1 MPTTGSSGLNNL
13 FSNTAVTQTTL
24 PSWYDTAQQNI
35 VNQAGTAQAAAP
47 SFGQTTAQGAVNTLT
62 GPANPFTQAQNTL
75 QQISSGA
82 ANPWI
87 TDASGNV
94 TPNTNTAL
102 GGLFAA
108 QNQQLNQL
116 MPNVTAPAQA
126 NAIASGNFGS
136 LRGQT
141 AVNKAK
147 ADAIANLTAQQLA
160 SALQNQQTG
169 SQAAANLGNVGA
181 QGITAG
187 LTTGTA
193 QMNAPFQ
200 GLTNYANLINSIQA
214 PATASQQ
221 TQLSPLN
228 MLGSAG
234 SAVTGV
240 LGALSKSQGGM
251 DLLNSLGLGKW
262 VTSPGTTTNP
272 FDGTVTQTP
281 DTTDTGTTPLPS
293 DPSSADPYNWNNI
306 NTTPGSGETTQGAG
320 YVFE

>member
-47 SFGQTTAQGAVNTLT
+47 SFGQTTAQGAVNTLQ
-62 GPANPFTQAQNTL
+62 GANNPFAQAQNTL

-94 TPNTNTAL
+94 TPDTSTAM
-102 GGLFAA
+102 GGLFKA
-108 QNQQLNQL
+108 QQQQLNQM
-116 MPNVTAPAQA
+116 MPNVVAPAMA
-126 NAIASGNFGS
+126 GSIGSGNFGS

-147 ADAIANLTAQQLA
+147 ADALSNLQAQQMTA
-160 SALQNQQTG
+160 ALQNQQYG

-228 MLGSAG
+228 MLGAAG
-234 SAVTGV
+234 SSITGA
-240 LGALSKSQGGM
+240 LGALSKSAGGM
-251 DLLNSLGLGKW
+251 DLLKSLGLDKW
-262 VTSPGTTTNP
+262 ISSIGGTTNP
-272 FDGTVTQTP
+272 FDGTVTQPTD
-281 DTTDTGTTPLPS
+281 DTDITPLPG
-293 DPSSADPYNWNNI
+293 DDSSAPGYDWGTI
-306 NTTPGSGETTQGAG
+306 NPTPGSGETTPGAD

>member
-13 FSNTAVTQTTL
+13 MSNTAVTQTTL

-47 SFGQTTAQGAVNTLT
+47 SFGQTTAQGAVNTLQ
-62 GPANPFTQAQNTL
+62 GPNNPFQQAQTTL
-75 QQISSGA
+75 GQISSGA
-82 ANPWI
+82 ANPWL

-94 TPNTNTAL
+94 TPNTNTAM
-102 GGLFAA
+102 GGLFQA
-108 QNQQLNQL
+108 QRDQLNQVL
-116 MPNVTAPAQA
+116 PSVVAPAQA
-126 NAIASGNFGS
+126 GAIGSGNFGS

-141 AVNKAK
+141 AVDKAK
-147 ADAIANLTAQQLA
+147 ADAFATLTAQQMA

-200 GLTNYANLINSIQA
+200 GLTNYANLINSINA
-214 PATASQQ
+214 PTTASQQ

-228 MLGSAG
+228 MLGTAGSTLSGLAG
-234 SAVTGV
+234 SAAGRNI
-240 LGALSKSQGGM
+240 
-251 DLLNSLGLGKW
+251 LNSLGLSNLFSGTGTIP
-262 VTSPGTTTNP
+262 VFDTSGNVDPNYVPTDTTGGYDSSGNYV
-272 FDGTVTQTP
+272 G
-281 DTTDTGTTPLPS
+281 TDTGGY
-293 DPSSADPYNWNNI
+293 DA
-306 NTTPGSGETTQGAG
+306 SGNYTGLDI
-320 YVFE
+320 

>member
-13 FSNTAVTQTTL
+13 LSNTAVTQTTL

-47 SFGQTTAQGAVNTLT
+47 TFGSTVAQGAVNTLA
-62 GPANPFTQAQNTL
+62 GPNNPFTQAQNTL

-94 TPNTNTAL
+94 TPNVNTAM
-102 GGLFAA
+102 GGLFKA
-108 QNQQLNQL
+108 QEQQLNQVL
-116 MPNVTAPAQA
+116 PNVIAPAEA
-126 NAIASGNFGS
+126 GAIGSGNFGS

-147 ADAIANLTAQQLA
+147 ADAFANLTAQQMA
-160 SALQNQQTG
+160 SALQNQQYG
-169 SQAAANLGNVGA
+169 SQAASNLGNVGA
-181 QGITAG
+181 QGINAN

-214 PATASQQ
+214 PTTASQQ

-228 MLGSAG
+228 MLGTAGTALNSTLSA
-234 SAVTGV
+234 
-240 LGALSKSQGGM
+240 LGKTVGGT
-251 DLLNSLGLGKW
+251 DLLKSLGLGNW
-262 VTSPGTTTNP
+262 ITGGGTSGGTAGGATEVPGN
-272 FDGTVTQTP
+272 
-281 DTTDTGTTPLPS
+281 TTDTGTTTGNITYNPDGS
-293 DPSSADPYNWNNI
+293 YTTSTGDVIGAD
-306 NTTPGSGETTQGAG
+306 SGYSTG
-320 YVFE
+320 V